1 MPDNDSQTIAAIAT
15 PHGRGGV
22 AITRVSG
29 AQALPA
35 IRALCSFEPKP
46 RHAYFKKFC
55 LDGTPLDEGVVIFF
69 KGPNSYTGEDVAEF
83 QGHAGSIAPQ
93 RVLNALLS
101 LPGIRQAGPGEFTRR
116 AFENGRI
123 DLTEAEA
130 VEDLIS
136 AGSEAAARAAL
147 SSLTGAFSRDAG
159 AITDSITNFRVR
171 IEGCLDFPE
180 EHEDFFDSGK
190 AAGQLDAMIEDSR
203 RSLERATQGAKLSE
217 GARIAI
223 AGAPNAGKSSLLN
236 ALSGQERA
244 IVTSIPGTTRDV
256 LSAEIAIGGV
266 VVTFTDTA
274 GIRDDPSDVIEEIG
288 IRKAIDAVRQSDLT
302 VLLLDGSAKP
312 EGTLE
317 LLGRITQLN
326 PDPRRVLLVMS
337 KSDLRQDPDAASF
350 AKSCEGKGIAS
361 VSASVKVDG
370 GLDALRDTLKDM
382 LGIVP
387 ADGVYSARK
396 RHVAALVKAI
406 GSMER
411 ARAMLDDGN
420 LVLCAE
426 ELRMAQDQIG
436 EITGKVT
443 SDDLLGKI
451 FSTFCIGK

>member
-1 MPDNDSQTIAAIAT
+1 
-15 PHGRGGV
+15 
-22 AITRVSG
+22 
-29 AQALPA
+29 
-35 IRALCSFEPKP
+35 
-46 RHAYFKKFC
+46 
-55 LDGTPLDEGVVIFF
+55 
-69 KGPNSYTGEDVAEF
+69 
-83 QGHAGSIAPQ
+83 QGHAGSVAPQ
-93 RVLNALLS
+93 RVLNAILS
-101 LPGIRQAGPGEFTRR
+101 LDGIRQAGPGEFTRR

-136 AGSEAAARAAL
+136 SGSEAAARAAL
-147 SSLTGAFSRDAG
+147 ASLTGAFARDAD
-159 AITDSITNFRVR
+159 AITAAITSFRVR

-190 AAGQLDAMIEDSR
+190 AASELDAIIKNASE
-203 RSLERATQGAKLSE
+203 SLARASQGAKLSE

-236 ALSGQERA
+236 ALSGQDRA

-256 LSAEIAIGGV
+256 LSEEIEIDGV

-274 GIRDDPSDVIEEIG
+274 GIRQDPGDVIEEIG
-288 IRKAIDAVRQSDLT
+288 IRKAIDTVRQSDLT

-312 EGTLE
+312 DGAGD
-317 LLGRITQLN
+317 LLSRIMEIN
-326 PDPRRVLLVMS
+326 PDPRRILLVMS
-337 KSDLRQDPDAASF
+337 KSDLRQDRDAVEFAASC
-350 AKSCEGKGIAS
+350 KSKGIATS
-361 VSASVKVDG
+361 EASVKSDG
-370 GLDALRDTLKDM
+370 GLDGLKKTLKQM

-387 ADGVYSARK
+387 MDGAYSARK
-396 RHVAALVKAI
+396 RHVAALSQAI
-406 GSMER
+406 ASMRR

-426 ELRMAQDQIG
+426 ELRQSQDQIG

>member
-1 MPDNDSQTIAAIAT
+1 MSDNDSQTIAAIAT

-46 RHAYFKKFC
+46 RHAYFKKFA
-55 LDGTPLDEGVVIFF
+55 LNGDPLDEGVVIYF
-69 KGPNSYTGEDVAEF
+69 KAPNSYTGEDVAEF
-83 QGHAGSIAPQ
+83 QGHAGSVAPQ
-93 RVLNALLS
+93 RVLNAILS

-147 SSLTGAFSRDAG
+147 ASLTGAFAKDAG
-159 AITDSITNFRVR
+159 AITDAITSFRVR

-190 AAGQLDAMIEDSR
+190 AAGELDAMIKDAR
-203 RSLERATQGAKLSE
+203 RSLARATQGAKLSE

-256 LSAEIAIGGV
+256 LSAEIGIDGV

-274 GIRDDPSDVIEEIG
+274 GIRDDPSDAIEEIG
-288 IRKAIDAVRQSDLT
+288 IRKAMDAVRQSDLT
-302 VLLLDGSAKP
+302 VLLLDGSCRP
-312 EGTLE
+312 EGADE
-317 LLGRITQLN
+317 LLKRIMELN
-326 PDPRRVLLVMS
+326 PDPRRILLVTS
-337 KSDLRQDPDAASF
+337 KSDLKADSDAQAF
-350 AKSCEGKGIAS
+350 AQECMDNGIAC
-361 VSASVKVDG
+361 VSASVKVEG
-370 GLDALRDTLKDM
+370 GLDALRKALKKM

-387 ADGVYSARK
+387 MDGAYSARK
-396 RHVAALVKAI
+396 RHVAALERAI

-411 ARAMLDDGN
+411 ARAMLDEGN

-426 ELRMAQDQIG
+426 ELRMAQDEIG

-443 SDDLLGKI
+443 SDDLLGRI